1 MTVSGS
7 SSVDVV
13 VLVVLIAFL
22 SFMLIKVVWKMLNDL
37 RSECETTVIPGVNF
51 GNGKICV

>member
-13 VLVVLIAFL
+13 VVVVLIAFL

-51 GNGKICV
+51 SNGKICV